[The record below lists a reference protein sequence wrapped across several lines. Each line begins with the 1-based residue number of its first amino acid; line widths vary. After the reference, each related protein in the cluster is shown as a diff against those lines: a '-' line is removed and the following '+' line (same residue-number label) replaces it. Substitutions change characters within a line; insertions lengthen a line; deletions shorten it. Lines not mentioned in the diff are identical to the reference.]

1 MWISIVRISLQK
13 AISMLILVCCAC
25 SGSNEAVSDTR
36 FWKYSDGFT
45 IGDML
50 DFRQSRTRLRRDTI
64 FLADSAVARVLKIE
78 NRWLTADRVLYIE
91 SLRHNTIGRYV
102 AK

>member
-1 MWISIVRISLQK
+1 MWIYIVRTSLQK
-13 AISMLILVCCAC
+13 AISMLILLCFAC
-25 SGSNEAVSDTR
+25 SGGNEAVLDTR

-50 DFRQSRTRLRRDTI
+50 DFRQSRTRLQRDTI

-78 NRWLTADRVLYIE
+78 NRWLAADRVLHIE
-91 SLRHNTIGRYV
+91 SLKDKTIGRYV